1 MVSHKGDQE
10 KVGRSQSTLPIDV
23 GETGAVYNSKS
34 KNEEEA
40 HFEAGETDN
49 GGFADSRKGVF

>member
-10 KVGRSQSTLPIDV
+10 KGGRAQSSLPIDV
-23 GETGAVYNSKS
+23 GATGAVYNSES
-34 KNEEEA
+34 EDEEEA

-49 GGFADSRKGVF
+49 GGFADSGEGVF